1 LKAAHSLQ
9 VLMADDDEDDCMF
22 ARNAFEESG
31 VRGLMDFVADGVEL
45 LKYLSHSV
53 VLPTII
59 LLDLNMPR
67 KNGKEALKEIKST
80 PAFQHITVV
89 ILTTSQWEDDVE
101 FCRRHGAS
109 TFLTKP
115 ASFKEWVEI
124 IKSLAE

>member
-1 LKAAHSLQ
+1 
-9 VLMADDDEDDCMF
+9 MADDDEDDCMF
-22 ARNAFEESG
+22 ARKAFEESG
-31 VRGLMDFVADGVEL
+31 IPGLMDFVADGVEL
-45 LKYLSHSV
+45 LEYLSDSG

-80 PAFQHITVV
+80 PALQNIPVV
-89 ILTTSQWEDDVE
+89 ILTTSHWEDDVE
-101 FCRRHGAS
+101 FCRRHGAC

-115 ASFKEWVEI
+115 VSFREWVEI